1 METTTLPQSKPIA
14 KPKTQPKAKSKPKR
28 KRKKNPNLQAFYAN
42 ILKTAKAILD
52 GRFEDYGVK
61 IRWIM
66 EGMSLLT
73 DAEFETFIET
83 LRNAHKR
90 PKQST

>member
-1 METTTLPQSKPIA
+1 MESTTLPQSKLET
-14 KPKTQPKAKSKPKR
+14 KPQAQPKAKPKPKR

-42 ILKTAKAILD
+42 ILKTAKEILD
-52 GRFEDYGVK
+52 GRFDDYGVK